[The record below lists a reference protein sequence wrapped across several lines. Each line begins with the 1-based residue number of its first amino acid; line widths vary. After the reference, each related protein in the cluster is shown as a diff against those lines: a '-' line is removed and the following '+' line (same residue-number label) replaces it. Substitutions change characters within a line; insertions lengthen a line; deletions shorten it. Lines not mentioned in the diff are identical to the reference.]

1 MLRTNK
7 ADKSYIYIREKLIA
21 RALRPGERLVES
33 VWASQIDVNRADVR
47 QAFSRL
53 VGEGLLRAG
62 TKGVFVREF
71 TLEDTRELNEI
82 RLILETSAAELA
94 IHRATAE
101 DIGKLEDI
109 CDHMHLMA
117 QNGYTLG
124 VFEADLRFHQT
135 FIDAA
140 HNSRLKTLYQN
151 ANLPLS
157 TNDHANNSIA
167 SEILIRDSNE
177 HRMIVEALKN
187 KDREKLRNL
196 LSKALV

>member
-1 MLRTNK
+1 MLKTNK
-7 ADKSYIYIREKLIA
+7 ADKAYIHIKEKLIA
-21 RALRPGERLVES
+21 RALRPGERLIES

-71 TLEDTRELNEI
+71 LPEDMRELNEI

-101 DIGKLEDI
+101 DIAKLEEI

-157 TNDHANNSIA
+157 TSDHAKNSIA
-167 SEILIRDSNE
+167 SEILIRDANE

-187 KDREKLRNL
+187 KDRDKLRNL
-196 LSKALV
+196 LAKPLL